1 MPGGAPAKPGADRR
15 ARRGQRGS
23 AATRPHRV
31 RTASAPCPAS
41 RCRHRELRSPRFP
54 TAEPHRE
61 RWGASISVFP
71 ADASEH
77 SVQFLSYKLPNF
89 VGFFSF
95 SFADTRFGCYSNPEQ
110 TTLCCISPSVC
121 GAGGV
126 RPGCSRVGSAGG
138 GNQKGFL
145 SPPARTWIPSTV
157 LRKHCFSA
165 LPLFLSPVFQPVGT
179 SAHRAAAALPKQ
191 PPVGPSAGRNAPL
204 GAAGGRELPAAPPP
218 AAWEPRGG
226 AHTHSPKQELST
238 CGLLPA
244 AHILGQKPG
253 FCAGFTG
260 ALHNRGPALPWRL
273 LRAIATHV
281 NNNNN

>member
-1 MPGGAPAKPGADRR
+1 MPGGDSAAPRLR
-15 ARRGQRGS
+15 ARTVS
-23 AATRPHRV
+23 APRPHRAP
-31 RTASAPCPAS
+31 RPAAGTGSSAHRGSLRPNPTESAGAHPFLYSRLMPAS
-41 RCRHRELRSPRFP
+41 
-54 TAEPHRE
+54 TAF
-61 RWGASISVFP
+61 SFY
-71 ADASEH
+71 
-77 SVQFLSYKLPNF
+77 LTNF
-89 VGFFSF
+89 QTLLVFFSF

-110 TTLCCISPSVC
+110 TTLCCISPSVFR
-121 GAGGV
+121 AGGV

-179 SAHRAAAALPKQ
+179 SAHCAAAALPKQ